1 MAKKAPLTSE
11 EVVELFS
18 ELDESGVLDPDR
30 KKDRAKRR
38 SLFDRARENGGDEA
52 VSALV
57 EDGKKSRRARRA
69 AIDPLSEQDPS
80 GSQVGKTISRTGALV
95 IAGVLLFVLGMQVVY
110 GVNRRLN
117 TANLSENVDRF
128 TVEHAMESGVE
139 WGNGFTQFPA
149 TFSVDE
155 ADESSGVV
163 EVTVVDTDSANELEL
178 LSNSQIQA
186 AALATNALLNEKIDR
201 VVYNVCALVNRDGSY
216 AHDRLFGFV
225 PASGTRKTILTFI
238 WTKES
243 SQYSNYIDWKLKIVG
258 MDDSTTGKIQ
268 EQVNSVSSLI
278 ENDVIT
284 QNEVNEERF
293 EMQREHLLHGSEIFR
308 GGPREKS
315 LEDVLTP
322 EERG

>member
-30 KKDRAKRR
+30 KKERAKRR
-38 SLFDRARENGGDEA
+38 SLFDRARKNGGDEA

-322 EERG
+322 EEKG

>member
-38 SLFDRARENGGDEA
+38 SLFARARKNGGDEA

-293 EMQREHLLHGSEIFR
+293 EMQREHLLHGSEIFH

-322 EERG
+322 EEKG

>member
-30 KKDRAKRR
+30 KKERAKRR
-38 SLFDRARENGGDEA
+38 SLFDRARKNGGDEA

-225 PASGTRKTILTFI
+225 PASGTRKTILMFI

-322 EERG
+322 EEKG

>member
-38 SLFDRARENGGDEA
+38 SLFAHARKNGGDEA

-284 QNEVNEERF
+284 QNEVNEERL

-322 EERG
+322 EEKG

>member
-38 SLFDRARENGGDEA
+38 SLFDRARKNGGDEA

-69 AIDPLSEQDPS
+69 VIDPLSEQDPS

-322 EERG
+322 EEKG

>member
-38 SLFDRARENGGDEA
+38 SLFDRARKNGGDEA

-155 ADESSGVV
+155 ADERSGVV

-284 QNEVNEERF
+284 QNEVNEERL

-322 EERG
+322 EEKG

>member
-38 SLFDRARENGGDEA
+38 SLLARARKNGGDEA

-95 IAGVLLFVLGMQVVY
+95 IAGALLFVLGMQVVY

-155 ADESSGVV
+155 ADECSGVV

-278 ENDVIT
+278 ENDGIT

-315 LEDVLTP
+315 LEDVLAS
-322 EERG
+322 EKKS